1 MQVGHVAVFPVE
13 AVTTLQNMRLSLS
26 LVVFIAQV
34 GLRPRLIFD
43 FKWSR
48 LNKIAEHLAPMEA
61 MSFGGSLLRIIKQV
75 LIADPCVG
83 TVYLSKVDLA
93 GA

>member
-13 AVTTLQNMRLSLS
+13 AVTTLQNMRLS